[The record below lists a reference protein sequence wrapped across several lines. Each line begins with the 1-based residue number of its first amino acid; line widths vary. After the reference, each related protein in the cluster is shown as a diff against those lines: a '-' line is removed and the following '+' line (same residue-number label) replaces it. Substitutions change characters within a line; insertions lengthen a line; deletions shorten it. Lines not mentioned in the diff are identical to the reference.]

1 MKEPRKAFAG
11 ILVLTLL
18 LGVATMTIFTS
29 DVDHEHSV
37 SWCEEQGGN
46 VSVSNVIGGH
56 GGFHCELP
64 NGTIQHVYLADNRTG
79 VSS

>member
-1 MKEPRKAFAG
+1 MSEPRKAFAG
-11 ILVLTLL
+11 IIVLTLL
-18 LGVATMTIFTS
+18 LVGLSMTVFEGE
-29 DVDHEHSV
+29 DREHSV

-64 NGTIQHVYLADNRTG
+64 NGTVEHVYLADKRTG
-79 VSS
+79 VDT